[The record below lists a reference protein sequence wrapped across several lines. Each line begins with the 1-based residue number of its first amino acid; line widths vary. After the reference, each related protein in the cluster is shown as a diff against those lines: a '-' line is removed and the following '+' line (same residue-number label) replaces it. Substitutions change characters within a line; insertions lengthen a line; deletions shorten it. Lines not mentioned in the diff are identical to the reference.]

1 MQGSNNIHFSELFAD
16 TVRAHGIRW
25 ARNHYWASGMSLQEF
40 SVWLS
45 GMLNARG

>member
-1 MQGSNNIHFSELFAD
+1 MQGNQTITFSQLFAD
-16 TVRAHGIRW
+16 TVRTHGVRW
-25 ARNHYWASGMSLQEF
+25 ARNHYWANGMSLQEF